1 MERIRT
7 VLTPLRPVT
16 LSTGEDGPMERSES
30 FPAPSIAY
38 AGFRVRTAASL
49 IDSVLMLII
58 TAPLPLLVFI
68 VPDETAVLVL
78 STVVSALVVILFWR
92 WKQGTPGKLMLR
104 LRIVDAATGGEP
116 GLRQW
121 CLRYVGYIL
130 STLPLLLGFLWA
142 AWDPR
147 RQGWHDKL
155 AGTVVIRVPR
165 RATGAGNAGAGPP

>member
-1 MERIRT
+1 MERIST

-121 CLRYVGYIL
+121 CLRYVGYII
-130 STLPLLLGFLWA
+130 STLPLLLGFLWV

-165 RATGAGNAGAGPP
+165 CATGAGNAGAGPP

>member
-1 MERIRT
+1 MS
-7 VLTPLRPVT
+7 
-16 LSTGEDGPMERSES
+16 LSGGEDGPMERSETS
-30 FPAPSIAY
+30 PAPAIAY

-104 LRIVDAATGGEP
+104 LRIVDAGTGGEP

-121 CLRYVGYIL
+121 CLRYGGYIL
-130 STLPLLLGFLWA
+130 STLPLLLGFLWI

-147 RQGWHDKL
+147 HQGWHDKL
-155 AGTVVIRVPR
+155 AGTVVIRVPH

>member
-1 MERIRT
+1 
-7 VLTPLRPVT
+7 
-16 LSTGEDGPMERSES
+16 MERSES
-30 FPAPSIAY
+30 SPAPAIAY
-38 AGFRVRTAASL
+38 AGFRVRAAASL

-58 TAPLPLLVFI
+58 TAPLPLLMYVG
-68 VPDETAVLVL
+68 PDETAVLFL
-78 STVVSALVVILFWR
+78 STVVTALVVILFWH
-92 WKQGTPGKLMLR
+92 WKQGTPGKLMLH
-104 LRIVDAATGGEP
+104 LRIVDAGTGGEP

-165 RATGAGNAGAGPP
+165 RAGPPPPTGDGNAGAGPP

>member
-1 MERIRT
+1 MERRD
-7 VLTPLRPVT
+7 LPPH
-16 LSTGEDGPMERSES
+16 
-30 FPAPSIAY
+30 PAIVH
-38 AGFRVRTAASL
+38 AGFGVRTAASL
-49 IDSVLMLII
+49 IDTVLMLII
-58 TAPLPLLVFI
+58 TAPLPLLLYV

-78 STVVSALVVILFWR
+78 STAVSALVVILFWR

-104 LRIVDAATGGEP
+104 LRIVDAGTGGEP

-121 CLRYVGYIL
+121 CLRYLGYLL
-130 STLPLLLGFLWA
+130 STVPLLLGFFWA

-165 RATGAGNAGAGPP
+165 RGVPSPVLAKGTATGGGNADG

>member
-1 MERIRT
+1 
-7 VLTPLRPVT
+7 
-16 LSTGEDGPMERSES
+16 MERSES
-30 FPAPSIAY
+30 SPAPAIAY

-58 TAPLPLLVFI
+58 TAPLPLLVYV

-78 STVVSALVVILFWR
+78 STVVSALLVILFWR

-116 GLRQW
+116 GLCQW

-130 STLPLLLGFLWA
+130 STLPLLLGFLWM

-165 RATGAGNAGAGPP
+165 RSGPPPAAAPGATTGAGNAGAGPP